1 MGAFS
6 VNFENT
12 ENLKNFKY
20 ILKIFFAIIFA
31 TNKKFVDINLNTHNV
46 NTSAKRDYF
55 VAAEACH
62 QKQNVRIIPSPVHR
76 RLCCRKIS
84 MGNK

>member
-1 MGAFS
+1 MLAG
-6 VNFENT
+6 T
-12 ENLKNFKY
+12 PILKNFKY
-20 ILKIFFAIIFA
+20 FLPLYLQQ
-31 TNKKFVDINLNTHNV
+31 KFVDINLNTHNV